1 MLSSAGA
8 SRLRMLL
15 AVLAGTLVLVIAV
28 VAVVLV
34 IGAVTAP
41 SAAGEGGD
49 RAGSTS
55 WRHDEAP
62 HHQPAG

>member
-15 AVLAGTLVLVIAV
+15 AVMAGTLVLVIAV

-41 SAAGEGGD
+41 PSASQGADWAG
-49 RAGSTS
+49 AY
-55 WRHDEAP
+55 
-62 HHQPAG
+62 

>member
-1 MLSSAGA
+1 VLSSAGA

-15 AVLAGTLVLVIAV
+15 AVMAGTLVLVIAV

-41 SAAGEGGD
+41 SAASEGADWG
-49 RAGSTS
+49 GVY
-55 WRHDEAP
+55 
-62 HHQPAG
+62 

>member
-15 AVLAGTLVLVIAV
+15 GVLAGTVVLVIAV

-41 SAAGEGGD
+41 SAAGEGADWG
-49 RAGSTS
+49 AIY
-55 WRHDEAP
+55 
-62 HHQPAG
+62 

>member
-15 AVLAGTLVLVIAV
+15 AVLAGTVVLVI
-28 VAVVLV
+28 AVVLV

-41 SAAGEGGD
+41 SAAGEGADWG
-49 RAGSTS
+49 GIY
-55 WRHDEAP
+55 
-62 HHQPAG
+62 